1 MKNDG
6 RDIRHELSVK
16 TRSKCRVE
24 MHVSTK
30 VAQTYLLVCGPVVSP
45 VVRRLSCVFSSGV
58 PGILHLT
65 VTAHRKTA
73 DSRDITLWLMLF
85 LRRSKVRSPG
95 TKKNGILGPFGG
107 LRAVC
112 LVKHVLPLVYRLAA
126 EAISKRN
133 LPKSNSYSVTSK
145 LFSRICHAVCNGD

>member
-95 TKKNGILGPFGG
+95 TKKRHFRPFRRPACG
-107 LRAVC
+107 LFGKTCFASSLSLSC
-112 LVKHVLPLVYRLAA
+112 
-126 EAISKRN
+126 
-133 LPKSNSYSVTSK
+133 
-145 LFSRICHAVCNGD
+145 

>member
-1 MKNDG
+1 MKNDI

-30 VAQTYLLVCGPVVSP
+30 VAQTYLLVCGPIVSP
-45 VVRRLSCVFSSGV
+45 VVRRLSCVFSSGI

-73 DSRDITLWLMLF
+73 DSRDISLWLMLF
-85 LRRSKVRSPG
+85 LQRSKVKVTRD
-95 TKKNGILGPFGG
+95 KK
-107 LRAVC
+107 
-112 LVKHVLPLVYRLAA
+112 AA
-126 EAISKRN
+126 
-133 LPKSNSYSVTSK
+133 
-145 LFSRICHAVCNGD
+145 F